1 MNNVIEFPKR
11 KPTGQDLSK
20 SVTTEFITSI
30 IETLDVNGFDIREDN
45 LMNELTAPIKLLEA
59 IVDKRLGNENN
70 LVPHLEKITNKLSLT
85 KKW

>member
-85 KKW
+85 KK